1 MPDEFDFKEYK
12 KFEEYEESLEGY
24 RYYHDIYLKAI
35 NHPIRR
41 EILKAILEVDAEKI
55 SEDALYEILKNKGVL
70 NKREILKY
78 NLDYLKKA
86 FCIELVKDK
95 DSKKDYFQITQSGEI
110 IKFLNEL

>member
-12 KFEEYEESLEGY
+12 KFEEFEESLEGY

-35 NHPIRR
+35 SHPVRR
-41 EILKAILEVDAEKI
+41 EILKAILEADDNKI
-55 SEDALYEILKNKGVL
+55 TEEDLYKKLKNKGVL
-70 NKREILKY
+70 NKRDILKY

-95 DSKKDYFQITQSGEI
+95 HSKKDYFQITQSGEI
-110 IKFLNEL
+110 IKYLNEL